1 MQRSTHSPKARKNY
15 PARAEAPYGPSA
27 WQQKSWDARAAANF
41 IFGGMGSGLIVFTAL
56 SGVAG
61 APLPM
66 LLLAGVA
73 LIGFG
78 LFCVALEI
86 GRPLR
91 ALNVFRNPRTS
102 WMARE
107 AWTAAVLV
115 PAALAAA
122 AGVQACGWLA
132 LGLALV
138 FVYCQARMLQAAKG
152 IPAWRAP
159 LVRPLLFA
167 TAMAEGGGML
177 LIASWQARVGGALV
191 LIFAASVIIRWLL
204 WIAYR
209 RRVNAALA
217 AGALAALDRAGRVL
231 LFAGTLLPALL
242 VAVTAVP
249 GVVTAPLLALA
260 GVAAAAAGAYFKYT
274 LVMHAGF
281 NQGFALPQ
289 FPVRGVRVRS
299 NVALI
304 AEEAMGASTMATLRT
319 KGD

>member
-1 MQRSTHSPKARKNY
+1 MQPPRSPKTKKKHL
-15 PARAEAPYGPSA
+15 ARAEAAYGFYP

-41 IFGGMGSGLIVFTAL
+41 IFGGMGSGLIVFSVL

-61 APLPM
+61 ARLAI
-66 LLLAGVA
+66 LLLAALA

-107 AWTAAVLV
+107 AWTALTLV
-115 PAALAAA
+115 PATLAAA
-122 AGVQACGWLA
+122 AGVPGCGWLA
-132 LGLALV
+132 LALALV
-138 FVYCQARMLQAAKG
+138 FVYCQSRMLLAAKG
-152 IPAWRAP
+152 IPAWREP
-159 LVRPLLFA
+159 LVRPLIIV
-167 TAMAEGGGML
+167 TGMAEGGGML
-177 LIASWQARVGGALV
+177 LVANWQIGVAASLV
-191 LIFAASVIIRWLL
+191 ILFAASVIIRWLIL
-204 WIAYR
+204 IAYR
-209 RRVNAALA
+209 RRMKAALA
-217 AGALAALDRAGRVL
+217 AGAAAALDRAGRVL
-231 LFAGTLLPALL
+231 LLAGTLLPVLL

-249 GVVTAPLLALA
+249 GVATAPLQALA

-289 FPVRGVRVRS
+289 FPVRGARV
-299 NVALI
+299 
-304 AEEAMGASTMATLRT
+304 
-319 KGD
+319 